1 MSDTRSEYLKL
12 YRFTEYSGESRL
24 SEISKLTEVNGVMKI
39 QGELAIMSNKLIK
52 YLNNAH
58 SRRKRIL
65 V

>member
-24 SEISKLTEVNGVMKI
+24 SEISKLIEVSGVMKI
-39 QGELAIMSNKLIK
+39 QELAIMSNKLIK
-52 YLNNAH
+52 YLNNAY
-58 SRRKRIL
+58 SGRKRIL

>member
-24 SEISKLTEVNGVMKI
+24 SEISKLTEVSGVMKI
-39 QGELAIMSNKLIK
+39 QELAIMSNKLIK
-52 YLNNAH
+52 YLNNAY
-58 SRRKRIL
+58 SGRKRIL

>member
-24 SEISKLTEVNGVMKI
+24 SEISKLTEVSGVMKI
-39 QGELAIMSNKLIK
+39 QELAIMSNKLIK
-52 YLNNAH
+52 YLNNAYNG
-58 SRRKRIL
+58 RKIL

>member
-24 SEISKLTEVNGVMKI
+24 SEISKLTEVSEITKI
-39 QGELAIMSNKLIK
+39 QKELAIMSNKLIK
-52 YLNNAH
+52 YLNNAY
-58 SRRKRIL
+58 SGRKRIL

>member
-1 MSDTRSEYLKL
+1 MLDTRSEYLKL
-12 YRFTEYSGESRL
+12 YRFTEYLGESKL
-24 SEISKLTEVNGVMKI
+24 SEISKLTEVSGVMKI
-39 QGELAIMSNKLIK
+39 QELTIMSNKLIK